1 MVLFFKKL
9 LRSYLDFVSF
19 KISFFFITLGIIH
32 GFYERAMSVGKWDN
46 GWTLERGGEE
56 FVKFLNPRVIV
67 RNRVNRFSHTWLVF
81 NGQLSGNLRK
91 AVRDRE
97 VEVVVNSWHL
107 E

>member
-1 MVLFFKKL
+1 M
-9 LRSYLDFVSF
+9 
-19 KISFFFITLGIIH
+19 
-32 GFYERAMSVGKWDN
+32 
-46 GWTLERGGEE
+46 LERGGEE
-56 FVKFLNPRVIV
+56 FAKFLNRRVIV